1 MTQLTNTGKNPKQE
15 DVIPG
20 EAGSS
25 GPRSLMRLL
34 NIFHSL
40 AKSGDSMSL
49 AELSAA
55 LVSPKSSLLSLL
67 RPLVQSGFLTQATGR
82 YSLGPKAF
90 QLSLDI
96 LSVRSFSKLIRTFLL
111 ELAERS
117 GESVYLATI
126 DRTVGLCNYV
136 EMIESQEAVRYAVP
150 AGTSRPLFVSAAG
163 RTLLAFQPPE
173 WRDRYIKSTKMVGP
187 VTKAAIDKAWLKEEL
202 ERIQETGIAISLG
215 EAVSGASGIAAP
227 IISND
232 GTAMHALMIAGPTER
247 FQKAL
252 PDLKRLMLEVAPRA
266 SDVLRDVRN

>member
-1 MTQLTNTGKNPKQE
+1 MRISLDALQILDAIDTQGSYAAAASRLHRVPSALSHAMQKLE
-15 DVIPG
+15 G
-20 EAGSS
+20 ELGVE
-25 GPRSLMRLL
+25 L
-34 NIFHSL
+34 FE
-40 AKSGDSMSL
+40 KSGRR
-49 AELSAA
+49 AI
-55 LVSPKSSLLSLL
+55 
-67 RPLVQSGFLTQATGR
+67 LT
-82 YSLGPKAF
+82 
-90 QLSLDI
+90 
-96 LSVRSFSKLIRTFLL
+96 
-111 ELAERS
+111 
-117 GESVYLATI
+117 
-126 DRTVGLCNYV
+126 
-136 EMIESQEAVRYAVP
+136 
-150 AGTSRPLFVSAAG
+150 AAG

-247 FQKAL
+247 FQKAH

>member
-1 MTQLTNTGKNPKQE
+1 
-15 DVIPG
+15 
-20 EAGSS
+20 
-25 GPRSLMRLL
+25 MRLL

-67 RPLVQSGFLTQATGR
+67 RPLVQSGFLTQTAGR

-90 QLSLDI
+90 QLSIDI
-96 LSVRSFSKLIRTFLL
+96 LSVRTFSKLIRAFLL

-126 DRTVGLCNYV
+126 DREVGLCTYV
-136 EMIESQEAVRYAVP
+136 EMIESREAVRYAVP

-163 RTLLAFQPPE
+163 RVLLAFQPPE
-173 WRDRYIKSTKMVGP
+173 WRDRYIKSTKMIGP
-187 VTKAAIDKAWLKEEL
+187 VTKAPVDKTWLKDEL
-202 ERIQETGIAISLG
+202 GRIRGAGVAVSLG

-227 IISND
+227 IIAND

-252 PDLKRLMLEVAPRA
+252 PDLRELMLEIAPQA
-266 SDVLRDVRN
+266 SNVLRDVRN